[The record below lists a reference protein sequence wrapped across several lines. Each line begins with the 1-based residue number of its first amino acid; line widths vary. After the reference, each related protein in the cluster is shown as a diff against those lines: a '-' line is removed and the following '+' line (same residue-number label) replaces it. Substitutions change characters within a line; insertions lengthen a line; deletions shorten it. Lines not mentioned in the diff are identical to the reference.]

1 MNKLTLVTAATLAG
15 SAVLTFNASAQ
26 FATSVVDYQSGTG
39 FATEFGTGAPYTDSS
54 TALGAPAT
62 ATTGEFGAP
71 ISPFNVPF
79 EKEQIVS
86 LGAGGSLTVQFANPI
101 QNNAA
106 NPYGIDFLIFGSA
119 GFIDADWPNGVSDGT
134 GSIFGNNVSEVTRVY
149 VGNSTDNMYLLNPS
163 LAPIVDG
170 MFPTDASG
178 NFHLPVDPSFNNAS
192 FANRTMAEMSAM
204 YGGSAGGTG
213 FDLAWAVDGLNNPVA
228 LDNIQFIRVDV
239 LSGRSEIDAFSAVMV
254 PEPSTIVLA
263 ALGSSLLLIARRNRR
278 G

>member
-1 MNKLTLVTAATLAG
+1 MKKLTLVTAAALAG
-15 SAVLTFNASAQ
+15 SAVFSFNASAQ
-26 FATSVVDYQSGTG
+26 FATTVIAYHSGTG
-39 FATEFGTGAPYTDSS
+39 FATEFGTGAPYTDST
-54 TALGAPAT
+54 TALGAPAA

-71 ISPFNVPF
+71 ITPFNAPY

-86 LGAGGSLTVQFANPI
+86 LGEGGSLTVQFAKPI

-106 NPYGIDFLIFGSA
+106 NPYGIDFMIFGSA
-119 GFIDADWPNGVSDGT
+119 GFIDTDWPNGVTDGT
-134 GSIFGNNVSEVTRVY
+134 GSIFGSNSGGVTRVY
-149 VGNSTDNMYLLNPS
+149 VGNSTGNMYLLNPS

-178 NFHLPVDPSFNNAS
+178 NFHSPVNPSFNNAS
-192 FANRTMAEMSAM
+192 FANKTMAEISAM

-213 FDLAWAVDGLNNPVA
+213 FDLAWAVDGLNNPVT

-254 PEPSTIVLA
+254 PEPSIFVLA
-263 ALGSSLLLIARRNRR
+263 ALGGSFILLTRRNWR